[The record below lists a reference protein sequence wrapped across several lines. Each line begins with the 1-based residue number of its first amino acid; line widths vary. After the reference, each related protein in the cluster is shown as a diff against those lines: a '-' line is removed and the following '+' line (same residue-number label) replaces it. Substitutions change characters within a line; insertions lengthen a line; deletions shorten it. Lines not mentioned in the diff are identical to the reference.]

1 MAQGSQEER
10 SCPVDGCDN
19 PELDEISD
27 MDDQFDWFCHWCGN
41 MFVENEGDLDVQ

>member
-1 MAQGSQEER
+1 MELETLWGGMAKGSQEER

-27 MDDQFDWFCHWCGN
+27 MDDQTLGTISLGTHG
-41 MFVENEGDLDVQ
+41 E